1 MYVLVADVG
10 EYPNFLPWC
19 VGAEIHSANDT
30 AMEASLSVQ
39 RKGVSKTFRTR
50 NELRPG
56 QGMSLNLVDGPFRH
70 LVGNWTFNQLGEEG
84 CKVQL
89 QLEFELKGRALD
101 ALFGS
106 YLEDACNS
114 MIDSFTERA
123 RALYG

>member
-1 MYVLVADVG
+1 MYALVADVNA
-10 EYPNFLPWC
+10 YPDFLPWC
-19 VGAEIHSANDT
+19 VGAAVHSANDKT
-30 AMEASLSVQ
+30 LEASLSVQ

-50 NELRPG
+50 NDLRPG
-56 QGMSLNLVDGPFRH
+56 EGMSLNLVDGPFRH
-70 LVGNWTFNQLGEEG
+70 LVGNWTFDQLGEDG

-101 ALFGS
+101 ALFGG
-106 YLEDACNS
+106 YLEDACES